1 MRTRSI
7 RQAGHDAALVAQLF
21 AALETAVLER
31 MDQTDTFSL
40 QGTTPAWWSSIFGA
54 ITSPEAIQP
63 GERSPFLKQFLAEA
77 ERSWAQN
84 AGGISRSGP
93 WTERGPQGKT
103 LHLEATALVVDS
115 RQLLLVAR
123 LGRDFE
129 QARATLQQ
137 AREQALRHAQT
148 TKSHTRTESR
158 LTTQL
163 SQSEGLRDDLLG
175 VLQGLG
181 LAAILTDGHGQIT
194 FVSDEAARLLDLST
208 DPTGQPWECILS
220 CSKQDRDAIRTRL
233 RRPAA
238 ERQGPLTLHLEA
250 DNPRW
255 LDVTVSPHPRDDKK
269 RILFFQDTTEVHDL
283 RRLLNEK
290 ARFHDLVGSSPS
302 MVQVYQL
309 VRDIAR
315 VEATVLIEG
324 ETGTGKELIARAIH
338 FSSARKLGPFIAAN
352 CAGFTDS
359 LLGSQLFGHKRGAFT
374 GAVSDQAGLFESAD
388 GGTVFLDEIG
398 DIPLNVQTSLL
409 RVLQEK
415 EITRLGEAKPRKVNV
430 RVLAA
435 THHNLSEDVVRG
447 TFRADLLYRIRI
459 ARIQLPPLRDRRD
472 DIPLLASAF
481 LGQIRATMGKGVDQI
496 SPEALRLLLT
506 YAWPGNVRELK
517 SAIEFAAISCKG
529 QRIGATDLPPEI
541 SRSQPSAHTS
551 TFVPLTG
558 HDERTQLLRAL
569 NHARGNRSEAA
580 KLLGVSRATL
590 YRRLADHRIDIPR

>member
-1 MRTRSI
+1 MRTHHT
-7 RQAGHDAALVAQLF
+7 RQAAQGETLCAQLF
-21 AALETAVLER
+21 VALETAVLER
-31 MDQTDTFSL
+31 VDQTDTFLL
-40 QGTTPAWWSSIFGA
+40 QGTAPEWWAGIFGTT
-54 ITSPEAIQP
+54 TSPSTVRP
-63 GERSPFLKQFLAEA
+63 GERSPFLKQFLGEA
-77 ERSWAQN
+77 EQGWAGHA
-84 AGGISRSGP
+84 AGLVRSGP
-93 WTERGPQGKT
+93 WTERDQHGTT
-103 LHLEATALVVDS
+103 LHLEATALLVDS

-123 LGRDFE
+123 LGADFE

-137 AREQALRHAQT
+137 AREQALRHAQA
-148 TKSHTRTESR
+148 TKLQTRTESR

-163 SQSEGLRDDLLG
+163 SQSEELRDDLLG

-181 LAAILTDGHGQIT
+181 LATILTDSQGGIT
-194 FVSDEAARLLDLST
+194 FISDEAAGLLNLST
-208 DPTGQPWECILS
+208 NRTGQRWDQVLS
-220 CSKQDRDAIRTRL
+220 CSKTDRDAIGVRIRN
-233 RRPAA
+233 PA
-238 ERQGPLTLHLEA
+238 EQHDPLTLHLET

-255 LDVTVSPHPRDDKK
+255 LDVTVFPHPRHNEK
-269 RILFFQDTTEVHDL
+269 RILLFHDTTEIHDL
-283 RRLLNEK
+283 RRLLDEK
-290 ARFHDLVGSSPS
+290 ARFHNLVGSSPS
-302 MVQVYQL
+302 MMQVYQL

-315 VEATVLIEG
+315 VDATVLIDG

-338 FSSARKLGPFIAAN
+338 FSSARKQGPFIAAN

-374 GAVSDQAGLFESAD
+374 GAIGDQAGLFESAD

-398 DIPLNVQTSLL
+398 DIPLNIQTSLL

-447 TFRADLLYRIRI
+447 TFRTDLFYRIRV

-481 LGQIRATMGKGVDQI
+481 LGQIRATMGKGVNQI

-517 SAIEFAAISCKG
+517 NAIEFAAISCKG
-529 QRIGATDLPPEI
+529 QRINATDLPPEI
-541 SRSQPSAHTS
+541 SRSQPSTPAS
-551 TFVPLTG
+551 TLVPQTG
-558 HDERTQLLRAL
+558 QDERTQLLRAL
-569 NHARGNRSEAA
+569 NQASGNRSEAA
-580 KLLGVSRATL
+580 KLLGMSRATL
-590 YRRLADHRIDIPR
+590 YRRLANQGIDIPR

>member
-1 MRTRSI
+1 MTIRSMRPV
-7 RQAGHDAALVAQLF
+7 AHDETLLARLF
-21 AALETAVLER
+21 VSLETAVLER
-31 MDQTDTFSL
+31 TDRIDTFSL
-40 QGTTPAWWSSIFGA
+40 RGTAPAWWVRIFGS
-54 ITSPEAIQP
+54 ITSTAAIRP
-63 GERSPFLKQFLAEA
+63 GERSPFLKQFFAEA
-77 ERSWAQN
+77 EQNWTQN
-84 AGGISRSGP
+84 ADGISRSGP
-93 WTERGPQGKT
+93 WTERDQQGQV

-123 LGRDFE
+123 LGADFE
-129 QARATLQQ
+129 QTRETLQR
-137 AREQALRHAQT
+137 AREQALRHTEA
-148 TKSHTRTESR
+148 TKSHARAESR
-158 LTTQL
+158 LTTRL
-163 SQSEGLRDDLLG
+163 SKSEGLRDDLLG
-175 VLQGLG
+175 VLQELG
-181 LAAILTDGHGQIT
+181 LATILTDGQGQIT
-194 FVSDEAARLLDLST
+194 FVSDEAARLLGLSP
-208 DPTGQPWECILS
+208 DVRGAIWEQVPS
-220 CSKQDRDAIRTRL
+220 CSRKDRDAIRTRL
-233 RRPAA
+233 RRPPA
-238 ERQGPLTLHLEA
+238 ERQDPLTLRLET

-255 LDVTVSPHPRDDKK
+255 LDMTVSQHPLQGEK
-269 RILFFQDTTEVHDL
+269 RILFFHDTTEVHDL
-283 RRLLNEK
+283 RRLLDEK

-309 VRDIAR
+309 VRDVAR
-315 VEATVLIEG
+315 VDATVLIEG

-338 FSSARKLGPFIAAN
+338 LSSARKHGPFIAAN
-352 CAGFTDS
+352 CAGLTDS

-415 EITRLGEAKPRKVNV
+415 EITRLGESKPRKMNV

-435 THHNLSEDVVRG
+435 THHHLSEDVVRG
-447 TFRADLLYRIRI
+447 TFRADLLYRIRV

-506 YAWPGNVRELK
+506 YTWPGNVRELK

-529 QRIGATDLPPEI
+529 QRIGMTDLPPEI
-541 SRSQPSAHTS
+541 SQSQPGAHAPTI
-551 TFVPLTG
+551 VPFGG

-569 NHARGNRSEAA
+569 DHVGGNRSEAA

-590 YRRLADHRIDIPR
+590 YRRLADHHIDIPR

>member
-1 MRTRSI
+1 MRTHHT
-7 RQAGHDAALVAQLF
+7 RQAAQGETLCTQLF
-21 AALETAVLER
+21 VALDTAVLER
-31 MDQTDTFSL
+31 ADQTDTFFL
-40 QGTTPAWWSSIFGA
+40 YGTAPEWWPSIFGPTA
-54 ITSPEAIQP
+54 SPSTVRP
-63 GERSPFLKQFLAEA
+63 GERSPFLKQFLGEA
-77 ERSWAQN
+77 EQGWAGHA
-84 AGGISRSGP
+84 AGLVRSGP
-93 WTERGPQGKT
+93 WTERDQQGTT

-123 LGRDFE
+123 LGADFE

-137 AREQALRHAQT
+137 AREQALRHAQA
-148 TKSHTRTESR
+148 TKLQVRTESR

-175 VLQGLG
+175 VLQRLG
-181 LAAILTDGHGQIT
+181 LATILTDGQGRIT
-194 FVSDEAARLLDLST
+194 FVSDEAARLLDSST
-208 DPTGQPWECILS
+208 DSTGQRWEQVLS
-220 CSKQDRDAIRTRL
+220 CSQKDRDAIGARIRN
-233 RRPAA
+233 PA
-238 ERQGPLTLHLEA
+238 EQHDPLTLHLET

-255 LDVTVSPHPRDDKK
+255 LDVTVSPHPRHNEK
-269 RILFFQDTTEVHDL
+269 RILLFHDTTEIHDL
-283 RRLLNEK
+283 RRLLDEK
-290 ARFHDLVGSSPS
+290 ARFHNLVGSSPS
-302 MVQVYQL
+302 MMQVYQL

-315 VEATVLIEG
+315 VDATVLIEG

-338 FSSARKLGPFIAAN
+338 FSSARKQGPFIAAN

-374 GAVSDQAGLFESAD
+374 GAVGDQAGLFESAD

-415 EITRLGEAKPRKVNV
+415 EVTRLGEAKPRKVNV

-447 TFRADLLYRIRI
+447 TFRADLFYRIRV
-459 ARIQLPPLRDRRD
+459 ARIQLPPLQDRRD
-472 DIPLLASAF
+472 DIPLLAGAF
-481 LGQIRATMGKGVDQI
+481 LGQIRAAMGKGVNQI

-517 SAIEFAAISCKG
+517 NAIEFAAISCKG
-529 QRIGATDLPPEI
+529 QRINATDLPPEI
-541 SRSQPSAHTS
+541 SRSQSRTPAS
-551 TFVPLTG
+551 TLMPPTG

-569 NHARGNRSEAA
+569 NQASGNRSEAA
-580 KLLGVSRATL
+580 KLLGMSRATL
-590 YRRLADHRIDIPR
+590 YRRLANHGIDIPR

>member
-1 MRTRSI
+1 MRTHHS
-7 RQAGHDAALVAQLF
+7 RQAAHVETLCKQLF
-21 AALETAVLER
+21 VALETAVLER
-31 MDQTDTFSL
+31 VDQTDTFSL
-40 QGTTPAWWSSIFGA
+40 QGTAPAWWASIFGTT
-54 ITSPEAIQP
+54 TSPSAIQP
-63 GERSPFLKQFLAEA
+63 GKQSLFLKQFIAEA
-77 ERSWAQN
+77 EQIWTKN
-84 AGGISRSGP
+84 ADGISRSGP
-93 WTERGPQGKT
+93 WTERDQHGT
-103 LHLEATALVVDS
+103 TIHLEATALLVDS

-123 LGRDFE
+123 LGADFE
-129 QARATLQQ
+129 QARATLQR
-137 AREQALRHAQT
+137 AREQALRHAQA
-148 TKSHTRTESR
+148 TKLQARTESR

-181 LAAILTDGHGQIT
+181 LATILTDSRGRIT
-194 FVSDEAARLLDLST
+194 FVSDEAAGLLDLST
-208 DPTGQPWECILS
+208 DSTGQLWEQVLS
-220 CSKQDRDAIRTRL
+220 CSKKDRDAIWTRL
-233 RRPAA
+233 RSPA
-238 ERQGPLTLHLEA
+238 EQQDPLTLHLET

-255 LDVTVSPHPRDDKK
+255 LDVTVSPHPRHNEK
-269 RILFFQDTTEVHDL
+269 RILLFHDTTEIHDL
-283 RRLLNEK
+283 RRLLDEK

-302 MVQVYQL
+302 MMQVYRL
-309 VRDIAR
+309 VRDIAC
-315 VEATVLIEG
+315 VDATVLIEG

-338 FSSARKLGPFIAAN
+338 FSSARKQGPFIAAN

-374 GAVSDQAGLFESAD
+374 GAVGDQAGLFESAD

-435 THHNLSEDVVRG
+435 THHNLNEDVVRG
-447 TFRADLLYRIRI
+447 TFRTDLLYRIRV
-459 ARIQLPPLRDRRD
+459 ARIHLPPLRDRRD
-472 DIPLLASAF
+472 DIPLLAGAF

-517 SAIEFAAISCKG
+517 NTIEFAAIGCKG
-529 QRIGATDLPPEI
+529 RRIDATDLPPEI
-541 SRSQPSAHTS
+541 SRPQPNAPAS
-551 TFVPLTG
+551 TFVPCTS

-569 NHARGNRSEAA
+569 NQASGNRSEAA
-580 KLLGVSRATL
+580 KLLGMSRATL
-590 YRRLADHRIDIPR
+590 YRRLANHRIDIPR

>member
-1 MRTRSI
+1 MQSHHTQ
-7 RQAGHDAALVAQLF
+7 QAAQGETLWTQLF
-21 AALETAVLER
+21 VALETAVLER
-31 MDQTDTFSL
+31 VDQTDTFSL
-40 QGTTPAWWSSIFGA
+40 QGTAPAWWPSIFG
-54 ITSPEAIQP
+54 TTTPPSTVRP
-63 GERSPFLKQFLAEA
+63 GERSPFLKQFLGEA
-77 ERSWAQN
+77 EQGWAGHA
-84 AGGISRSGP
+84 AGLVRSGP
-93 WTERGPQGKT
+93 WTERDPHGTT

-123 LGRDFE
+123 LGADFE
-129 QARATLQQ
+129 QARATLQR
-137 AREQALRHAQT
+137 AREQALRHAHA
-148 TKSHTRTESR
+148 TKLQTRTESR

-163 SQSEGLRDDLLG
+163 SQSEELRDDLLG

-181 LAAILTDGHGQIT
+181 LATILTDSQGRIT
-194 FVSDEAARLLDLST
+194 FISDEAAGLLNVST
-208 DPTGQPWECILS
+208 DRAGQRWEQVLS
-220 CSKQDRDAIRTRL
+220 CSKTDRDAIWTRL
-233 RRPAA
+233 RSPA
-238 ERQGPLTLHLEA
+238 EQHDPLTLHLET

-255 LDVTVSPHPRDDKK
+255 LDVTVSPHPRHNEK
-269 RILFFQDTTEVHDL
+269 RILLFHDTTEIHDL
-283 RRLLNEK
+283 RRLLDEK
-290 ARFHDLVGSSPS
+290 ARFHDLVGSRPS
-302 MVQVYQL
+302 MMQIYQL

-338 FSSARKLGPFIAAN
+338 FSSARKQGPFIAAN

-447 TFRADLLYRIRI
+447 TFRTDLLYRIRV

-481 LGQIRATMGKGVDQI
+481 LGQVRATMGKGVDQI
-496 SPEALRLLLT
+496 SPEALRLLLS

-517 SAIEFAAISCKG
+517 NAIEFAAIGCKG
-529 QRIGATDLPPEI
+529 RRIEATDLPPEI
-541 SRSQPSAHTS
+541 TRSQSQIPIS
-551 TFVPLTG
+551 TCMPPTTN
-558 HDERTQLLRAL
+558 HDERAQLLRAL
-569 NHARGNRSEAA
+569 NQASGNRSDAA
-580 KLLGVSRATL
+580 KLLGMSRATL
-590 YRRLADHRIDIPR
+590 YRRLANYGIDIPR

>member
-1 MRTRSI
+1 MRSHHT
-7 RQAGHDAALVAQLF
+7 RQAAQGEILCTQLF
-21 AALETAVLER
+21 VALETAVLER
-31 MDQTDTFSL
+31 VDQTDTFSL
-40 QGTTPAWWSSIFGA
+40 QGTVPAWWSSIFG
-54 ITSPEAIQP
+54 TTTPPSTVRP
-63 GERSPFLKQFLAEA
+63 GERSPFLKQFLGEA
-77 ERSWAQN
+77 EQGWAGHA
-84 AGGISRSGP
+84 AGLVRSGP
-93 WTERGPQGKT
+93 WTERDPHGTT

-123 LGRDFE
+123 LGADFE
-129 QARATLQQ
+129 QARATLQR
-137 AREQALRHAQT
+137 AREQALRHAQA
-148 TKSHTRTESR
+148 TKLQTRTESR
-158 LTTQL
+158 LTSRL
-163 SQSEGLRDDLLG
+163 SQSEELRDDLLG

-181 LAAILTDGHGQIT
+181 LATILTDSQGRIT
-194 FVSDEAARLLDLST
+194 FISDEAAGLLNVST
-208 DPTGQPWECILS
+208 DRTGQRWEQVFS
-220 CSKQDRDAIRTRL
+220 CSKTDRDAISTRL
-233 RRPAA
+233 RSPA
-238 ERQGPLTLHLEA
+238 EQHDPLTLHLET

-255 LDVTVSPHPRDDKK
+255 LDVTVSPHPRHNEK
-269 RILFFQDTTEVHDL
+269 RILLFHDTTEIHDL
-283 RRLLNEK
+283 RRLLDEK

-302 MVQVYQL
+302 MMQVYQL
-309 VRDIAR
+309 VRNIAR

-338 FSSARKLGPFIAAN
+338 FSSARKQGPFIAAN

-447 TFRADLLYRIRI
+447 TFRTDLLYRIRV

-481 LGQIRATMGKGVDQI
+481 LGQVRATMDKGVDQI
-496 SPEALRLLLT
+496 SSEALRLLLS

-517 SAIEFAAISCKG
+517 NAIEFAAIGCKG
-529 QRIGATDLPPEI
+529 QRINATDLPQEI
-541 SRSQPSAHTS
+541 TRPQSHTPLS
-551 TFVPLTG
+551 TYMPPTTN
-558 HDERTQLLRAL
+558 HDERAQLLRAL
-569 NHARGNRSEAA
+569 NQASGNRSDAA
-580 KLLGVSRATL
+580 TLLGMSRATL
-590 YRRLADHRIDIPR
+590 YRRLANYGIDIPR